1 VTDGARRYDDL
12 AQDYSDRTYADA
24 RRTYA
29 RRLQL
34 VCDLG
39 TPLVPFDRVLDL
51 GCGDASFAPW
61 VLEAGLEYTGVD
73 ASRGMVEVASALVG
87 DNRVELG
94 DFATYRPPAAV
105 AAAICFGAVKYVD
118 DLAAFFGRV
127 AEYTT
132 KKIVFDVLPRE
143 QSLAEFRRAAV
154 GAGFQAFEAR
164 PFFVPQS
171 RRLSRPA
178 AAALQVAER
187 IRPVA
192 DRILRARFTVVCAA
206 SKR

>member
-12 AQDYSDRTYADA
+12 AQDYSGRTYADA
-24 RRTYA
+24 PRTYA

-34 VCDLG
+34 VRDLG
-39 TPLVPFDRVLDL
+39 TRLVPPDRVLDL
-51 GCGDASFAPW
+51 GCGDASFGPW
-61 VLEAGLEYTGVD
+61 VLEAGLDYTGVD
-73 ASRGMVEVASALVG
+73 ASRGMVEVASAHIG
-87 DNRVELG
+87 ANRVELG

-105 AAAICFGAVKYVD
+105 AAAICFGALKYVD
-118 DLAAFFGRV
+118 DLGAFFGLV
-127 AEYTT
+127 AEYAT

-143 QSLAEFRRAAV
+143 QSVTDIRRVAA
-154 GAGFQAFEAR
+154 GAGFQAFEVR

-178 AAALQVAER
+178 AAV
-187 IRPVA
+187 
-192 DRILRARFTVVCAA
+192 LRARFTVVCAA